1 LLPAVGEAIVN
12 YLKYAR
18 PVSGLTNIFLTACA
32 PYRPMNRIGLNG
44 VISRI
49 MQGSG
54 VDISKRRFGPHS
66 MRHSLA
72 SNLLK
77 NGVSIP
83 IISSALGHE
92 STQTTMEYLRIDT
105 ENLMKCTIEVPI
117 VNPNFYEQKGGAFY
131 D

>member
-1 LLPAVGEAIVN
+1 
-12 YLKYAR
+12 
-18 PVSGLTNIFLTACA
+18 
-32 PYRPMNRIGLNG
+32 
-44 VISRI
+44 

-77 NGVSIP
+77 KGISIP

-92 STQTTMEYLRIDT
+92 RTQTTMEYLRIDT
-105 ENLMKCTIEVPI
+105 ENLLKCTLEVPI
-117 VNPNFYEQKGGAFY
+117 VNPDFYEQKGGTFY